1 MARAT
6 RSVLAPT
13 ASLRP
18 LQWNERLPFLTST
31 FPIPDLG
38 FFVLA
43 VLTLGLP
50 LFSVP
55 KVAAEG
61 AGPTVAHLAV
71 EAARSDAGVR
81 LGGFAAAASAL
92 RLPGVRAARQ
102 RRLPRGRGRG
112 AVCVLRHSALRHRSP
127 HRALTRRRLLPRL
140 KAASRRAAADKAAQ
154 ARPLIGQ
161 DPRPRS

>member
-43 VLTLGLP
+43 ALRLGLP

-61 AGPTVAHLAV
+61 AGPTIAHLAV

-102 RRLPRGRGRG
+102 RRLPRGRG

-154 ARPLIGQ
+154 ARPL
-161 DPRPRS
+161 